1 MARIARIPK
10 FNKLFQINSNGKIK
24 EWDISIVVNKF
35 NFPEII
41 KVYGL
46 QNSKKVTVNKVIKYG
61 KNIGK
66 ANETT
71 CLEQAILEANSE
83 YLKKKDSGY
92 SENLNVKSVLPKL
105 PMLATKFIER
115 EHDIKYSCFIQPKL
129 DGIRCTLVKG
139 KLYSR
144 KNKEFNF
151 MGHILEL
158 YKDLAD
164 NIVLDGEL
172 YSESITFQQIVSI
185 VKQKNNAPPKEIS
198 EKIKFCIFDMYD
210 NSNLDLDFV
219 DRLALL
225 KKIVKP
231 GNLVDTKLIK
241 NKNELE
247 RYYHAFLD
255 KKYEGIMVRNAIGK
269 YEFNKRS
276 KNLQKLKPFEDS
288 EFEIIGFTQGTGV
301 ESGCVIW
308 ECKTKKNKTFMVRP
322 KGTHSERKQLY
333 KIGKQFIGKWITIKF
348 QEYTNDGIPRFPTTL
363 QNTVS
368 GYIRDYE

>member
-1 MARIARIPK
+1 MRIPK

-24 EWDISIVVNKF
+24 EWEISIVVNKF

-41 KVYGL
+41 KVYGI

-71 CLEQAILEANSE
+71 CFEQAILEANSE

-92 SENLNVKSVLPKL
+92 SEDLNTRVILPKL

-115 EHDIKYSCFIQPKL
+115 EHDINYPCFCQPKL

-151 MGHILEL
+151 MDHISDL
-158 YKDLAD
+158 YKFLPN
-164 NIVLDGEL
+164 NIILDGEL
-172 YSESITFQQIVSI
+172 YSNNITFQQIVSI
-185 VKQKNNAPPKEIS
+185 VKQKNKAPSKEIS
-198 EKIKFCIFDMYD
+198 EKIKFCVFDTYD
-210 NSNLDLDFV
+210 NLNLNLNFI
-219 DRLALL
+219 DRFEFL
-225 KKIVKP
+225 KKNIDSK
-231 GNLVDTKLIK
+231 NLVETKICK
-241 NKNELE
+241 NKNDLE
-247 RYYHAFLD
+247 RYYHSYLN
-255 KKYEGIMVRNAIGK
+255 KGCEGLIIRNKLGK

-276 KNLQKLKPFEDS
+276 KNLQKLKPFEDA
-288 EFEIIGFTQGTGV
+288 EFEIIGFTQGTGI
-301 ESGCVIW
+301 ESDCIIW
-308 ECKTKKNKTFMVRP
+308 KCKTKENKTFMVRP
-322 KGTHSERKQLY
+322 KGTHTERKELY

-348 QEYTNDGIPRFPTTL
+348 QEYTDDGIPRFPTTL
-363 QNTVS
+363 QNTVF

>member
-1 MARIARIPK
+1 MKIPI

-24 EWDISIVVNKF
+24 EWEISIVVNKF

-46 QNSKKVTVNKVIKYG
+46 QNSKKITVNKVIKYG

-66 ANETT
+66 TNETN

-83 YLKKKDSGY
+83 YLKKKDAGY
-92 SENLNVKSVLPKL
+92 LENLNIKTILPKL

-115 EHDIKYSCFIQPKL
+115 EHDIIYEAICQPKL

-151 MGHILEL
+151 MEHISEL
-158 YKDLAD
+158 YKSLPS

-172 YSESITFQQIVSI
+172 YSNEITFQQIVSI
-185 VKQKNNAPPKEIS
+185 VKQKNNAPSKELLS
-198 EKIKFCIFDMYD
+198 KIKFYVFDMYD
-210 NSNLDLDFV
+210 NLNLNLDFV
-219 DRLALL
+219 DRISFL
-225 KKIVKP
+225 KKYIDP
-231 GNLVDTKLIK
+231 SNLVETKICK
-241 NKNELE
+241 NKNDLE
-247 RYYHAFLD
+247 RYYHSFLD
-255 KKYEGIMVRNAIGK
+255 KGYEGLIIRNKLGK

-276 KNLQKLKPFEDS
+276 KNLQKLKPFEDA
-288 EFEIIGFTQGTGV
+288 EFEIIGFTQGTGI
-301 ESGCVIW
+301 ESGCIIW
-308 ECKTKKNKTFMVRP
+308 ECKTKENKTFMVRP
-322 KGTHSERKQLY
+322 KGTHTERKKLFR
-333 KIGKQFIGKWITIKF
+333 IGKQFIGKWITIKF
-348 QEYTNDGIPRFPTTL
+348 QEYTDDKIPRFPTTL